1 MNSLLLRA
9 LGRSPHAPRPT
20 LLRNWLCSIVL
31 PILLVSAGSTIG
43 ATVQNQAT
51 PAAPLPISPTLNPDD
66 RIMVLAPH
74 PDDESIGCGGVI
86 QQAVAMKL
94 PVRIVWLT
102 NGDNNEW
109 SFIMYRKHL
118 VFMPEACRQMGE
130 VRHHEAVAAA
140 KILGVDSSQL
150 AFLGYP
156 DFGTLT
162 IWYRH
167 WGDRPPFESMLTKV
181 SKVPYA
187 DAYRPGTPYKG
198 EEILRDLEEN
208 LSQFKP
214 TKVFVSHPS
223 DHNVDHQALYL
234 FARVA
239 LWDLESRMRPEVYPY
254 LVHFSHWPAP
264 RGPLITQ
271 PLEPPL
277 EVFNPVHW
285 GIVPLSE
292 RQVQVKETALW
303 AHRSQMDVSKNYLL
317 SFVRANELF
326 GDFPPL
332 AVPAAT
338 VENPFPAGRPQR
350 SPVPLEQL
358 TEEEKAS
365 FVGIEQV
372 RTWREADDLMMS
384 VRLSKPLANAVSA
397 SIFAF
402 GYRDNWPFDQMPKL
416 RINIGE
422 LRHEVVDQT
431 RKLPP
436 DTVKFHRQDRELS
449 LRIPIKA
456 MGDPQRV
463 LTCVHTY
470 LGEDPLDWAEWR
482 ILDMGPAVMAATHNP

>member
-1 MNSLLLRA
+1 VNSLLLRA

-167 WGDRPPFESMLTKV
+167 WGDRPPFEKHADQGQQSAVCGCV
-181 SKVPYA
+181 SSGHA
-187 DAYRPGTPYKG
+187 IQG
-198 EEILRDLEEN
+198 
-208 LSQFKP
+208 
-214 TKVFVSHPS
+214 
-223 DHNVDHQALYL
+223 
-234 FARVA
+234 
-239 LWDLESRMRPEVYPY
+239 
-254 LVHFSHWPAP
+254 
-264 RGPLITQ
+264 
-271 PLEPPL
+271 
-277 EVFNPVHW
+277 
-285 GIVPLSE
+285 
-292 RQVQVKETALW
+292 
-303 AHRSQMDVSKNYLL
+303 
-317 SFVRANELF
+317 
-326 GDFPPL
+326 
-332 AVPAAT
+332 
-338 VENPFPAGRPQR
+338 
-350 SPVPLEQL
+350 
-358 TEEEKAS
+358 
-365 FVGIEQV
+365 
-372 RTWREADDLMMS
+372 
-384 VRLSKPLANAVSA
+384 
-397 SIFAF
+397 
-402 GYRDNWPFDQMPKL
+402 
-416 RINIGE
+416 
-422 LRHEVVDQT
+422 
-431 RKLPP
+431 
-436 DTVKFHRQDRELS
+436 
-449 LRIPIKA
+449 
-456 MGDPQRV
+456 
-463 LTCVHTY
+463 
-470 LGEDPLDWAEWR
+470 
-482 ILDMGPAVMAATHNP
+482 